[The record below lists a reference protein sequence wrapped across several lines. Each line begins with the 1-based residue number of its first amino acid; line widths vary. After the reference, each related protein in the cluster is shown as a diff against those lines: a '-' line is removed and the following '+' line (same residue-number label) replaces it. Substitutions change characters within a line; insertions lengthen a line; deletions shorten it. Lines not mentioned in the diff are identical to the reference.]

1 MAAFLTDAAP
11 ASLIFFRHRGRL
23 HVVHLHPVL
32 DGLQADRHL
41 GQHADGLFL
50 RFGLFKAGNDIQ
62 SLIL

>member
-11 ASLIFFRHRGRL
+11 ASLIFFRHRRRL
-23 HVVHLHPVL
+23 HVKHFHPVL
-32 DGLQADRHL
+32 DSLQADRHL